1 MSYDHV
7 FLAPVLLTRGGM
19 TPHKLPLPDAVAE
32 ALAEAPTRRMIGTM
46 NGEPFRQALHRSK
59 ADGFYFLA
67 LSRRTMRALDL
78 AQGDLVGVEM
88 SVDPEPDRVDLG
100 DELAAALDADAEA
113 RDVWDSLTTGAKRN
127 VAYTVTSA
135 KRASTDGFALLHLKS
150 RIRAVRVS
158 LSFSAFL
165 SPRV

>member
-32 ALAEAPTRRMIGTM
+32 ALAEAPTRRMIGTL

-67 LSRRTMRALDL
+67 LSKRTMRALDL

-100 DELAAALDADAEA
+100 DELAAALSEDAEA
-113 RDVWDSLTTGAKRN
+113 REVWDSLTTGAKRN

-135 KRASTDGFALLHLKS
+135 KRASTRESRAAEVVRRLRDGTHDAL
-150 RIRAVRVS
+150 RRRW
-158 LSFSAFL
+158 
-165 SPRV
+165 